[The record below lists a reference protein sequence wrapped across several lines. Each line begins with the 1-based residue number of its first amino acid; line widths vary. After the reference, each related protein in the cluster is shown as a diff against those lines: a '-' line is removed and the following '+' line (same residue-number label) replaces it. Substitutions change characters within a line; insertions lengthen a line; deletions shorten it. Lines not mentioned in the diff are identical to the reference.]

1 MMLQTLRYLLFS
13 ISLLLFAAQPSFSQQ
28 AANTIELVNSGLAA
42 YNKGDG
48 EKALY
53 YYRQAAKL
61 GSTAAWHNIGGI
73 YLEGRGTVK
82 PDIGKA
88 HYYYHVASLLGFKK
102 SQYLLASQLEQG
114 KGTYVEQI
122 EALKWYML
130 SDIQGFDSA
139 SQRIK
144 ELLPTV
150 PSDKWKEAQKRAEAF
165 TPLPYD
171 QLYPILYVHQ
181 QLTNPY
187 PVAPD
192 QNFNT
197 AVIFKLLDPRVMDE
211 ELTIK
216 YAYTIMQ
223 DKDVYLVSDVEEITV
238 KNGQTASFI
247 LQGLQAGHS
256 PGNYTLRFGISCNG
270 WRWSFYQDLPV
281 QN

>member
-1 MMLQTLRYLLFS
+1 V
-13 ISLLLFAAQPSFSQQ
+13 
-28 AANTIELVNSGLAA
+28 NNGLVA
-42 YNKGDG
+42 YNEGMVRKHFIS
-48 EKALY
+48 
-53 YYRQAAKL
+53 YRQTAKQ
-61 GSTAAWHNIGGI
+61 GSPAAWHNIGGI
-73 YLEGRGTVK
+73 FLEGRGTIK

-88 HYYYHVASLLGFKK
+88 HHYYHVASLLGFKQ
-102 SQYLLASQLEQG
+102 SQYLLGSQLEQG
-114 KGTYVEQI
+114 KGTYAEQI
-122 EALKWYML
+122 EALKWYIL
-130 SDIQGFDSA
+130 ADIQGVDSA
-139 SQRIK
+139 SQRLK
-144 ELLPTV
+144 QLLPTLS
-150 PSDKWKEAQKRAEAF
+150 PDTLQQAQQRVEAF

-187 PVAPD
+187 PVAPN

-238 KNGQTASFI
+238 KNGQTASLI

-256 PGNYTLRFGISCNG
+256 PGNYSLRFGISCNG